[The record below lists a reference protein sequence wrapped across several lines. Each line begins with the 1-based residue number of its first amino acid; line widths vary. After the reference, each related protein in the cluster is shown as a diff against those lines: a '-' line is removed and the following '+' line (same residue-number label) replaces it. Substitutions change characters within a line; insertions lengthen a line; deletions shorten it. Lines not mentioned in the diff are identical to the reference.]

1 MRFATIAAK
10 AALTASLA
18 FCGQA
23 QANGLLAVYE
33 AARQTDP
40 AYQGA
45 LAGSAASSEAAAQA
59 RAVLLPQ
66 ISASAYVQRQDRDSQ
81 NTTAGG
87 ANFNPSGEFDVNGYG
102 ATITQSIIRFDQFAG
117 LAIGKLTA
125 KQADID
131 ILLAEQDLV
140 ARAAEAYFAFLAA
153 KTDLSTA
160 QAEREAIASQLDQAQ
175 KRYEVGLIA
184 VTDVQEA
191 QASYDLS
198 DAQLILAEQALENA
212 KDIMREIVGRHIDD
226 LPDLRKNIP
235 MNPPAGS
242 NQSWVDRAMNN
253 NPQLFKYKLQEAI
266 ADKQIS
272 AQRAGHLP
280 SLTAQAEYNFSD
292 TTDLGVSGAEN
303 TNMSYS
309 LNLTLPIFNGG
320 GTSSKI
326 RQAAQQKVQASQ
338 ALEQT
343 RRTVER
349 ETRAAY
355 RGMVSAI
362 RRVQALNQAVQSNRS
377 ALEATQ
383 AGYDVGTR
391 TSVDVLSSRSG
402 LFRAQRDYAKSRY
415 DYALSLI
422 RLYRAEGTLSPQH
435 LLVLNGW
442 LESSLSETAE
452 KIGPAS

>member
-1 MRFATIAAK
+1 MRFALFAIST
-10 AALTASLA
+10 ALVFASA
-18 FCGQA
+18 A

-33 AARQTDP
+33 SARQTDP

-45 LAGSAASSEAAAQA
+45 LAGAAAAGEAEAQA
-59 RAVLLPQ
+59 RSALLPQ
-66 ISASAYVQRQDRDSQ
+66 ISASAYMQRQDSDSSS
-81 NTTAGG
+81 NTG
-87 ANFNPSGEFDVNGYG
+87 FNPSGKFDVNGYS
-102 ATITQSIIRFDQFAG
+102 ATITQSLIRFDQFAG

-125 KQADID
+125 KQADLD
-131 ILLAEQDLV
+131 ILLAEQELV

-153 KTDLSTA
+153 KTDLNTA
-160 QAEREAIASQLDQAQ
+160 EAERESIASQLEQAQ

-212 KDIMREIVGRHIDD
+212 KDIMREIAGRHIEV

-235 MNPPAGS
+235 MSPPAGS
-242 NQSWVDRAMNN
+242 NQDWVDRAMRN
-253 NPQLFKYKLQEAI
+253 NPQLFKLKLQEAI
-266 ADKQIS
+266 ADKNVD

-280 SLTAQAEYNFSD
+280 ALTAQAEHSFRD
-292 TTDLGVSGAEN
+292 TTDIPSSGAE
-303 TNMSYS
+303 TDTTTYS

-320 GTSSKI
+320 GTRSKT
-326 RQAAQQKVQASQ
+326 RQAAQQKVQAAH
-338 ALEQT
+338 ALEET
-343 RRTVER
+343 RRRVER

-355 RGMVSAI
+355 RGMSSAI
-362 RRVQALNQAVQSNRS
+362 RRVQALGQALKSNQT

-391 TSVDVLSSRSG
+391 TSVDVLNSRSG
-402 LFRAQRDYAKSRY
+402 LFRAQRDYAKARY

-422 RLYRAEGTLSPQH
+422 RLYRAEGSLGPNH
-435 LLVLNGW
+435 LVVLNGW
-442 LESSLSETAE
+442 LENSLSEY
-452 KIGPAS
+452 K